1 MIIQPGHNSPSILD
15 SVKLVREGA
24 KRWIDIYLMD
34 ESGTKTDIV
43 ESMTEGG
50 NASRGLLE
58 LNVSDMTNTPLY
70 EESYYPVIYPDTR
83 RIKHIETGR
92 YGINWGEV
100 ASDTNTPGTY
110 LFNWTVRQDTTTE
123 EAFRTQVVEVVT
135 PSVLSLLPRLRLQ
148 IDKSIKVINPEEYC
162 TLGYSDAQLVM
173 FLKAGLERISQ
184 AQPYP
189 GWLHLHEYPIER
201 GGELLVSCAVLSALE
216 SQYLFAV
223 DTDVPS
229 FSDAGH
235 AFVITHASQIKALY
249 DSMLNAMT
257 PRIREFKLHYVKSGS
272 VGVEFRIGWGF
283 YQMVA
288 SSPPGSAF
296 RGGFYSNTSGMGG

>member
-15 SVKLVREGA
+15 SVKLVRTNS
-24 KRWIDIYLMD
+24 KRWIDIYTLN
-34 ESGTKTDIV
+34 ESGDKVDIV
-43 ESMTEGG
+43 EEMTAGG
-50 NASRGLLE
+50 NASKGLLE
-58 LNVSDMTNTPLY
+58 LFVSDLTNQPLY
-70 EESYYPVIYPDTR
+70 SESYYPVVIPDTR
-83 RIKHIETGR
+83 RIKKIDTGR

-100 ASDTNTPGTY
+100 ASDTSSPGTY
-110 LFNWTVRQDTTTE
+110 LFNWTVRETE
-123 EAFRTQVVEVVT
+123 KSEESFRTQVIEIVD

-173 FLKAGLERISQ
+173 FLKAGLERISA

-189 GWLHLHEYPIER
+189 GWMNLYQFPIQH
-201 GGELLVSCAVLSALE
+201 GGELLISCAVLSALE

-229 FSDAGH
+229 FSDQGH
-235 AFVITHASQIKALY
+235 SFVVTHATQIQALY
-249 DSMLNAMT
+249 NSMLT
-257 PRIREFKLHYVKSGS
+257 GISTRIREFKLHYVKSGS

-283 YQMVA
+283 FQMVA
-288 SSPPGSAF
+288 ASPPGSTF
-296 RGGFYSNTSGMGG
+296 KGHYSNTMGM